1 MPEINFVSMLF
12 GFLGI
17 SANVIIFWQKDRRKL
32 LTVKLLADILWTIHY
47 GTLYAWSGAAVCAIG
62 ILRETVFIND
72 QRKWAK
78 SQVWLAV
85 FIVCAVISA
94 AFTWNG
100 LRSILPAA
108 ASITSII
115 SFKIGVP
122 HLTRCL
128 QIPISVFFLIY
139 DVLCFSHIGV
149 INEIMI
155 LISVVFLLS
164 KHHLHHKV

>member
-1 MPEINFVSMLF
+1 MNFVSILF

-32 LTVKLLADILWTIHY
+32 LTVKLSADILWTIHY
-47 GTLYAWSGAAVCAIG
+47 ATLYAWSGAAVCAIG
-62 ILRETVFIND
+62 ILREVVFIND
-72 QRKWAK
+72 SRKWAK

-85 FIVCAVISA
+85 FIFCAVISA

-108 ASITSII
+108 ASVTSII

-139 DVLCFSHIGV
+139 DILCFSYIGV

-155 LISVVFLLS
+155 LISVVFAFSQL
-164 KHHLHHKV
+164 KRHN